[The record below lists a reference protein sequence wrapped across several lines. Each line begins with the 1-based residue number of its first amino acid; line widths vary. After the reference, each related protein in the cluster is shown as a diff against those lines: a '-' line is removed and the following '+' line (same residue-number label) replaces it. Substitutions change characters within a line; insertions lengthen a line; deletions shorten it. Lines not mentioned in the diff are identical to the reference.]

1 VILYAGTSNL
11 GKLREFKLG
20 ASDFD
25 IRTVEL
31 PPPEEQGETFE
42 ETARQKALYYAT
54 HLTDFVFADDSGLEV
69 DALGGGPGVHSARF
83 AGPNANDAA
92 NNALLLE
99 RMRGISNRTARFV
112 CVIALVRNR
121 KVERTFRGSVEGRI
135 IDPSRG
141 EKPRGANGFGYD
153 PLFFHEPFGCTFGEA
168 ASEEKMRVSH
178 RGQAL
183 EAMLTYLRGI
193 AST

>member
-1 VILYAGTSNL
+1 MIVYAGTSNL

-20 ASDFD
+20 APDFD
-25 IRTVEL
+25 IRAVEL
-31 PPPEEQGETFE
+31 PPPEEHGETFE
-42 ETARQKALYYAT
+42 ETARQKALYYGA
-54 HLTDFVFADDSGLEV
+54 HLQDYVFADDSGLEV

-83 AGPNANDAA
+83 AGPQANDAA

-112 CVIALVRNR
+112 CVIALVRSG

-168 ASEEKMRVSH
+168 ASEQKMRVSH

-183 EAMLTYLRGI
+183 EAMFTYLRGI